1 MLQLVQ
7 LGCQGDPITLI
18 RLPSGR
24 RQADEGQTVIFATD
38 FDKNDEV
45 TTPIRAECDKSPLP
59 LRHLCQS
66 AVHTRSIKL
75 QQPVLYPFIT
85 LGTFYV

>member
-1 MLQLVQ
+1 MA
-7 LGCQGDPITLI
+7 LI

-45 TTPIRAECDKSPLP
+45 TTLIRAERDEYPLP
-59 LRHLCQS
+59 LRRLCQS
-66 AVHTRSIKL
+66 AAHARHVQS
-75 QQPVLYPFIT
+75 QPPVLYLFIT
-85 LGTFYV
+85 FGTFCV